1 MMIKAIFYKEW
12 IKTRWYWLLALLLS
26 IGFAGYAML
35 RVARVYSMKG
45 AEHLWIVMIQRDAIF
60 VDLLQ
65 FVPLFVGLA
74 FALVQFVPEM
84 HHKSFKLTLHL
95 PIRATRAVAAMLSFG
110 SVLLIATFALSLAL
124 MWGYLQSV
132 LAPELWQHIIM
143 STLPWYLAGLAAYML
158 TAWISLE
165 PTWKHRVING
175 VVALLLLRIYFMSP
189 APESY
194 NSFLPLL
201 AVVTLSYSLLSML
214 SLTRFRDGRQ
224 D

>member
-1 MMIKAIFYKEW
+1 MIKAIFYKEW

-26 IGFAGYAML
+26 TGFAGYAML
-35 RVARVYSMKG
+35 RVARVYSIKG

-84 HHKSFKLTLHL
+84 HHKSFKLMLHL
-95 PIRATRAVAAMLSFG
+95 PIRATRAVTAMLSFG
-110 SVLLIATFALSLAL
+110 SVLLIATFALSLVL

-132 LAPELWQHIIM
+132 LAPELWQHIIL
-143 STLPWYLAGLAAYML
+143 STLPWYLAGLAAYLL

-175 VVALLLLRIYFMSP
+175 VIALLLLRIYFISP

>member
-1 MMIKAIFYKEW
+1 MIKAIFYKEW

-110 SVLLIATFALSLAL
+110 SVLLIATFALSLML

-132 LAPELWQHIIM
+132 LAPELWQHIIL
-143 STLPWYLAGLAAYML
+143 STLPWYLAGLAAYLL

-175 VVALLLLRIYFMSP
+175 VIALLLLRIYFMSP

>member
-1 MMIKAIFYKEW
+1 MIKAILYKEW

-26 IGFAGYAML
+26 TGFAGYAML
-35 RVARVYSMKG
+35 RVARVYSLKG
-45 AEHLWIVMIQRDAIF
+45 AEHLWIVMLQRDAIF
-60 VDLLQ
+60 VDLLE
-65 FVPLFVGLA
+65 FLPLLIGMA

-110 SVLLIATFALSLAL
+110 IVLLITIFALSLIL

-132 LAPELWQHIIM
+132 LVPELWQHIIL
-143 STLPWYLAGLAAYML
+143 SALPWYLAGVAAYLL
-158 TAWISLE
+158 TAWVSLE
-165 PTWKHRVING
+165 PTWKHRVINS
-175 VVALLLLRIYFMSP
+175 VVALLLLRLYFMSP

-201 AVVTLSYSLLSML
+201 AVLTLSYSLLSML
-214 SLTRFRDGRQ
+214 SLTRFRNGRQ

>member
-1 MMIKAIFYKEW
+1 MIKAIFYKEW

-26 IGFAGYAML
+26 TGFAGYAML

-110 SVLLIATFALSLAL
+110 SVLLIATFALSLML

-132 LAPELWQHIIM
+132 LASELWQHIIL
-143 STLPWYLAGLAAYML
+143 STLPWYLAGLAAYLL

-175 VVALLLLRIYFMSP
+175 VIALLLLRIYFMSP

>member
-1 MMIKAIFYKEW
+1 MIKAIFYKEW

>member
-1 MMIKAIFYKEW
+1 MIKAIFFKEW

-26 IGFAGYAML
+26 TGFAGYAML
-35 RVARVYSMKG
+35 RIARVYSLKG
-45 AEHLWIVMIQRDAIF
+45 AEHLWIVMLQRDAIF

-65 FVPLFVGLA
+65 FVPLLIGLA

-95 PIRATRAVAAMLSFG
+95 PIRATRAVASMLSFG
-110 SVLLIATFALSLAL
+110 TVLLIATFAISLLL
-124 MWGYLQSV
+124 MWGYLQSILV
-132 LAPELWQHIIM
+132 SELWQHIIW
-143 STLPWYLAGLAAYML
+143 STLPWYLAGLATYLL
-158 TAWISLE
+158 TAWIALE

-175 VVALLLLRIYFMSP
+175 VVALLLLRLYFMAP
-189 APESY
+189 APEAY
-194 NSFLPLL
+194 NGFLPLL
-201 AVVTLSYSLLSML
+201 TAVTLSYSLLSML

>member
-1 MMIKAIFYKEW
+1 MIKAIFYKEW

-26 IGFAGYAML
+26 TGFAGYAML
-35 RVARVYSMKG
+35 RIARVYSMKG

-110 SVLLIATFALSLAL
+110 SVLLIVTFALSLML

-132 LAPELWQHIIM
+132 LAPELWRHIIL
-143 STLPWYLAGLAAYML
+143 STLPWYLAGLAAYLL

>member
-1 MMIKAIFYKEW
+1 MIKAIFYKEW

-26 IGFAGYAML
+26 TGFAGYAML
-35 RVARVYSMKG
+35 RIARVYSMKG

-110 SVLLIATFALSLAL
+110 SVLLIATFALSLVL

-132 LAPELWQHIIM
+132 LAPELWQHIIL
-143 STLPWYLAGLAAYML
+143 STLPWYLAGLAAYLL

>member
-132 LAPELWQHIIM
+132 LAPELWQHIIL
-143 STLPWYLAGLAAYML
+143 STLPWYLAGLAAYLL

-175 VVALLLLRIYFMSP
+175 VIALLLLRIYFMSP

>member
-1 MMIKAIFYKEW
+1 MIKAIFYKEW

-26 IGFAGYAML
+26 TGFAGYAML

-74 FALVQFVPEM
+74 LALVQFVPEM

-110 SVLLIATFALSLAL
+110 SVLLIATFALSLVL

-132 LAPELWQHIIM
+132 LAPELWQHIIL
-143 STLPWYLAGLAAYML
+143 STLPWYLAGLAAYLL
-158 TAWISLE
+158 TVWISLE
-165 PTWKHRVING
+165 PTWKHRVINA
-175 VVALLLLRIYFMSP
+175 VIALLLLRIYFMSP

>member
-1 MMIKAIFYKEW
+1 MIKAIFYKEW

-26 IGFAGYAML
+26 TGFAGYAML

-110 SVLLIATFALSLAL
+110 SVLLIATFALSLML

-132 LAPELWQHIIM
+132 LAPELWQHIIL
-143 STLPWYLAGLAAYML
+143 STLPWYLAGLAAYLL

-175 VVALLLLRIYFMSP
+175 VIALLLLRIYFMSP

>member
-26 IGFAGYAML
+26 TGFAVYAML
-35 RVARVYSMKG
+35 RIARVYSMKG

-110 SVLLIATFALSLAL
+110 SVLLIATFALSLML

-132 LAPELWQHIIM
+132 LAPELWRHIIL
-143 STLPWYLAGLAAYML
+143 STLPWYLAGLAAYLL

>member
-1 MMIKAIFYKEW
+1 MIKAIFYKEW

-132 LAPELWQHIIM
+132 LAPELWQHIIL
-143 STLPWYLAGLAAYML
+143 STLPWYLAGLAAYLL

-175 VVALLLLRIYFMSP
+175 VIALLLLRIYFMSP

>member
-1 MMIKAIFYKEW
+1 MIKAIFYKEW

-26 IGFAGYAML
+26 TGFAGYAML
-35 RVARVYSMKG
+35 RIARVCSLKG
-45 AEHLWIVMIQRDAIF
+45 AEHLWIVMLQRDAIF

-95 PIRATRAVAAMLSFG
+95 PVRATRAVTAMLSFG
-110 SVLLIATFALSLAL
+110 SALLTGTFALSLAL
-124 MWGYLQSV
+124 MWGYLQSI
-132 LAPELWQHIIM
+132 LATELWLHILC
-143 STLPWYLAGLAAYML
+143 STLPWYLAGLAAYLL
-158 TAWISLE
+158 TAWIALE
-165 PTWKHRVING
+165 PTWKHRVLNG
-175 VVALLLLRIYFMSP
+175 VMALLLLRIYFLAP
-189 APESY
+189 APEAY
-194 NSFLPLL
+194 NEFLPLL
-201 AVVTLSYSLLSML
+201 TVATLSYSLLSML